1 MPAHMP
7 KVLALIDDLFFRARI
22 AEAARHVGVEF
33 EIAASPDALLAAAQ
47 AAAPADRP
55 GLILIDL
62 NAGSAPSFGGIAP
75 AGAGPQTAAASQKG
89 IETLERLRAAG
100 NQTPVVA
107 FLSHVQ
113 LDLAER
119 ARAAGGAEIM
129 PRSKFSQNLAEI
141 LSRAKSQPTQAS

>member
-1 MPAHMP
+1 MP

-22 AEAARHVGVEF
+22 AETARLVGVEF
-33 EIAASPDALLAAAQ
+33 EVAASPDALLAAAQ
-47 AAAPADRP
+47 ASAPACLS
-55 GLILIDL
+55 LILIDL
-62 NAGSAPSFGGIAP
+62 NAGSAPAFGSIAP
-75 AGAGPQTAAASQKG
+75 AGAGPQRAAASQLG

-119 ARAAGGAEIM
+119 ARAAGGAEVM
-129 PRSKFSQNLAEI
+129 PRSKFTQNLAEI
-141 LSRAKSQPTQAS
+141 LSRAKSSPAQAS

>member
-1 MPAHMP
+1 MP
-7 KVLALIDDLFFRARI
+7 KVLALIDDLFFRARV

-33 EIAASPDALLAAAQ
+33 EVAATSEALVTAALTSAAS
-47 AAAPADRP
+47 RP
-55 GLILIDL
+55 SLILIDL

-113 LDLAER
+113 VDLAER

-141 LSRAKSQPTQAS
+141 LGRAKSTSPKAS

>member
-33 EIAASPDALLAAAQ
+33 EVAATPDALLAAAQ
-47 AAAPADRP
+47 ASTSERPA
-55 GLILIDL
+55 LILIDL

-89 IETLERLRAAG
+89 IETLERLRSAG

>member
-1 MPAHMP
+1 MPDQIP
-7 KVLALIDDLFFRARI
+7 KVLALIDDLFFRARV
-22 AEAARHVGVEF
+22 AEVARHVGVEF
-33 EIAASPDALLAAAQ
+33 EVAPSPDALVAASQ
-47 AAAPADRP
+47 TNAPARP
-55 GLILIDL
+55 TLIVIDL
-62 NAGSAPSFGGIAP
+62 NAGSAPTFGGIAP
-75 AGAGPQTAAASQKG
+75 SANGPQTAAASQKG
-89 IETLERLRAAG
+89 IEALERLRAAG

-141 LSRAKSQPTQAS
+141 LSRAKSQPAQAI